1 MDTPRALSPVLSRL
15 IRDLHSFL
23 RLLDHENLSN
33 IAQAQRKSLWELLS
47 QIPHHQP
54 AVSVEDAEYMVMSCP
69 SSSPTNQL
77 TSPAAAGEFLMEPA
91 WDRVGNRETQT
102 GSEPAGEDEE
112 DTYEEAEPYVGH
124 AITTAEGAQAE
135 CSVYESY
142 GEEEEEEEQ
151 VKDRA
156 HYICWRASQPCLRPL
171 AEWRLCAYLWR
182 RRWLQWSKEWFLIQR
197 DMLLCYRCA
206 RDLLPQLELNLRG
219 CRLVLKSST
228 NKKIPQQLKL
238 TLSGPPV
245 QILVLGF
252 SSFQQAEEW
261 RRVLQEVSA
270 GADAG
275 SGTAS
280 TSSRSGSLQSDSE
293 EDRFSSHSGPHC
305 QKNLDPD
312 GPDVLN
318 VLMSYQWQ
326 SLRCRVEPG
335 RLSMYATA
343 VGEEAGRAQYTIQ
356 LRGCHITAGPDNK
369 RPYRITLSTLGDT
382 VAVLEAASPEQ
393 MQRWLQR
400 LLEGADDVTPR
411 GLPEDQDLQS
421 RPGQD
426 LPVYY
431 NACQDSGPARCGST
445 ADCATYSNA
454 VLSGGGTAQV
464 GRSVQKLELTRR
476 TEVKRAGS
484 EVNLSAGK
492 RTSFRQS
499 LSVCSERAQMVLLSP
514 LLRRTSSLRRAPSLL
529 LEHGTVIQKRRAWE
543 RRATA
548 GP

>member
-1 MDTPRALSPVLSRL
+1 MDSPRALSPVLSRL

-23 RLLDHENLSN
+23 HLLDHENLSN

-69 SSSPTNQL
+69 SSSPSNQR
-77 TSPAAAGEFLMEPA
+77 TAPAAAGEFLMEPA

-102 GSEPAGEDEE
+102 GSEPAVEDEE

-124 AITTAEGAQAE
+124 AITTAEVARAE

-151 VKDRA
+151 
-156 HYICWRASQPCLRPL
+156 
-171 AEWRLCAYLWR
+171 
-182 RRWLQWSKEWFLIQR
+182 
-197 DMLLCYRCA
+197 CYRCA

-261 RRVLQEVSA
+261 RWVLQEVSA
-270 GADAG
+270 GANAG
-275 SGTAS
+275 SGTGS

-293 EDRFSSHSGPHC
+293 EDRFSSHSGPDC

-426 LPVYY
+426 QPVYS
-431 NACQDSGPARCGST
+431 NTCQDSGPARCGST

-454 VLSGGGTAQV
+454 VLSGGGAAQV